1 MTSSSATNYSSCR
14 EAWVLVQEQTQQAQ
28 SLTCVNINPSSLGS
42 IIWTQSYDQAP
53 NNVTRTIVA
62 LDQVANVMV
71 TEDKETLDFNGYS
84 LTNGNHI
91 WTAKTPVV
99 EWDTLRR
106 DTLCAYGNL
115 YAAGYDGILYC
126 YDDKTGNLLWTYG
139 NGGEGNSTYSG
150 SDTVY
155 GHYPIFVDVIA
166 DGKVYVGT
174 TEHSPDQPLYKGAMY
189 AAVNA
194 TTGKEVWKFTG
205 MGSGMYVGQNDLVA
219 DGYFVYLNIY
229 DMRIYTLGQG
239 ASQTTVDAPLASV
252 SQGQSVVI
260 RGTVTDLAAGTTQ
273 KEQAARFPAGVP
285 CVSDASMKQ
294 WMEYVYMQQDK
305 PTNTTGVP
313 VTIAVV
319 DANGNYRVI
328 GTATSD
334 ASGAYSLQ
342 WTPDVT
348 GKYTVVATFC
358 GTNAYYGSSAE
369 TAFAVDAAAATQ
381 APLATQAPSAADLYF
396 IPAIAGLFIAIVV
409 SIVLTLFVLKKHP

>member
-1 MTSSSATNYSSCR
+1 MGTGPRTNPTGAT
-14 EAWVLVQEQTQQAQ
+14 
-28 SLTCVNINPSSLGS
+28 LTCISINPATKGQIL
-42 IIWTQSYDQAP
+42 WTKFYDQAP
-53 NNVTRTIVA
+53 NNVTRVIIGVDDA
-62 LDQVANVMV
+62 AGVFV

-84 LTNGNHI
+84 LTNGDHL

-106 DTLCAYGNL
+106 DTLTAYGNL

-139 NGGEGNSTYSG
+139 NGGVGNTTTSG

-166 DGKVYVGT
+166 EGKVYVGT
-174 TEHSPDQPLYKGAMY
+174 TEHSPDQPLYKGGMY
-189 AAVNA
+189 ACVDAF
-194 TTGKEVWKFTG
+194 TGKEYWTFTG

-229 DMRIYTLGQG
+229 DMQVYTLGKG
-239 ASQTTVDAPLASV
+239 ASQLTVEAPLAAI
-252 SQGQSVVI
+252 SQGQSLVI
-260 RGTVTDLAAGTTQ
+260 RGTVTDLAAGTQQ

-285 CVSDASMKQ
+285 CVSDANMRE
-294 WMEYVYMQQDK
+294 WMEYVYMQQNK
-305 PTNTTGVP
+305 PTNVTGVP
-313 VTIAVV
+313 VTISVV
-319 DANGNYRVI
+319 DANGNYRAI

-334 ASGAYSLQ
+334 ASGDYALK

-348 GKYTVVATFC
+348 GMYHVVATFA
-358 GTNAYYGSSAE
+358 GSKAYYGSSAD

-381 APLATQAPSAADLYF
+381 APPATQAPSAADQYF
-396 IPAIAGLFIAIVV
+396 IPAIAGLFIAVVV
-409 SIVLTLFVLKKHP
+409 SILLTALVLKKHP